1 MKNYIKCIVAVFI
14 SVALTGCSMV
24 TSPVGNGALF
34 TNISA
39 PVGVTNNVGS
49 SKVGTGSCISVL
61 GFVAVGD
68 ASIDSAA
75 KSARITKIHHVDYDG
90 FSVLG
95 VYSSYTVKVYGE

>member
-1 MKNYIKCIVAVFI
+1 MVVVFV
-14 SVALTGCSMV
+14 SVAFLTGCSAV
-24 TSPVGNGALF
+24 VSPVSNGFLF

-39 PVGVTNNVGS
+39 PVGATSNEGS
-49 SKVGTGSCISVL
+49 SKMGTGTCVSVL

-90 FSVLG
+90 FSVLFL
-95 VYSSYTVKVYGE
+95 YSSRIQVRSATASDGLV